1 MITSEK
7 ELRKKKG
14 KKKGKR
20 EKNVDKIQVIS
31 VKPFHKPSRI

>member
-7 ELRKKKG
+7 ELRKKK